1 MGYSHRWKIEE
12 DMTVQEF
19 KHLQG
24 IAAKIVEASDAPV
37 EFSTKTHPLHL
48 CIVVEGMASDAHE
61 TFYLTPKAVEFDFCK
76 TARKPYDEIVVGILD
91 YADALGLLKFT
102 SDGNPDDLAAGRKL
116 ASAHYDQDREQY
128 EADLVEYNKAGDYV
142 INMDYQMG
150 QDEEIDKD
158 EWVPNLRW
166 AHEMPINVLLR
177 KIEKIVFQPTIITG
191 DSRRDLE
198 NLVALMR
205 REVDSNESS

>member
-12 DMTVQEF
+12 DMTVQDF

-48 CIVVEGMASDAHE
+48 FIMIEGINEGAHE
-61 TFYLTPKAVEFDFCK
+61 TFYLTPKAVEFDCCK

-116 ASAHYDQDREQY
+116 AANAAFDEGAEAKQMLDNWASAGVV
-128 EADLVEYNKAGDYV
+128 LTG
-142 INMDYQMG
+142 
-150 QDEEIDKD
+150 
-158 EWVPNLRW
+158 
-166 AHEMPINVLLR
+166 INVTT
-177 KIEKIVFQPTIITG
+177 KGE
-191 DSRRDLE
+191 
-198 NLVALMR
+198 
-205 REVDSNESS
+205 

>member
-48 CIVVEGMASDAHE
+48 FIMIEGINEGAHE
-61 TFYLTPKAVEFDFCK
+61 TFYLTPKAVEFDCCK

-116 ASAHYDQDREQY
+116 ASAHYEEQ
-128 EADLVEYNKAGDYV
+128 
-142 INMDYQMG
+142 
-150 QDEEIDKD
+150 DKD

-166 AHEMPINVLLR
+166 AHEEAHAEQDEEIDKDEWCLTVTVTEECLTCETEVINGGTWGYCDECWDERVRWLGQ
-177 KIEKIVFQPTIITG
+177 EEG
-191 DSRRDLE
+191 E
-198 NLVALMR
+198 
-205 REVDSNESS
+205 

>member
-24 IAAKIVEASDAPV
+24 IAAKIVEASDVPV

-48 CIVVEGMASDAHE
+48 FIMIEGINEGAHE

-116 ASAHYDQDREQY
+116 ASAHYEAQD
-128 EADLVEYNKAGDYV
+128 
-142 INMDYQMG
+142 
-150 QDEEIDKD
+150 DEEQDKD
-158 EWVPNLRW
+158 EWCLTVTVTEECLTC
-166 AHEMPINVLLR
+166 ETEVINGGTWGYCDKCWDEHGIKVGFGSD
-177 KIEKIVFQPTIITG
+177 EEDG
-191 DSRRDLE
+191 DE
-198 NLVALMR
+198 N
-205 REVDSNESS
+205 